1 MVRRTR
7 LFIRKLDFWFVVGM
21 KYIASCSFGKD
32 SLAMVLRLIEENR
45 KIDAVVYYNTGMEFN
60 SIYNNRDK
68 LSELLKSKNIDF
80 VELTN
85 KNHFVYDMLC
95 RPVKYRKEPFS
106 YHYGYGWCGGNR
118 VRWGTSLK
126 QSTINDY
133 YRKNFK
139 DEEIFEYIGIA
150 YDEPERIKDDPH
162 KIYPLVEWKM
172 TEKDCLNYCYES
184 GYDWNENGIELYSV
198 LDRVSC
204 WCCQNKN
211 LKELKN
217 IYLYLPEYW
226 QRLRGLQSRIQ
237 EPMKGKGKSVFELEE
252 RFKREGEQLKF

>member
-1 MVRRTR
+1 MKTKFFGMFWAMLAVVVLTGCDNDDDD
-7 LFIRKLDFWFVVGM
+7 IRVSDVPKEVMNTFEAKFPNVSRAEWENKLGYYVADFWQ
-21 KYIASCSFGKD
+21 
-32 SLAMVLRLIEENR
+32 E
-45 KIDAVVYYNTGMEFN
+45 GMETHVW
-60 SIYNNRDK
+60 
-68 LSELLKSKNIDF
+68 ID
-80 VELTN
+80 N
-85 KNHFVYDMLC
+85 K
-95 RPVKYRKEPFS
+95 
-106 YHYGYGWCGGNR
+106 
-118 VRWGTSLK
+118 
-126 QSTINDY
+126 
-133 YRKNFK
+133 
-139 DEEIFEYIGIA
+139 A
-150 YDEPERIKDDPH
+150 
-162 KIYPLVEWKM
+162 EWKM

>member
-1 MVRRTR
+1 ME
-7 LFIRKLDFWFVVGM
+7 
-21 KYIASCSFGKD
+21 KYICSCSFGKD
-32 SLAMVLRLIEENR
+32 SLAMLLRLLKEKR
-45 KIDAVVYYNTGMEFN
+45 QIDEVIFFDTGMEFN
-60 SIYNNRDK
+60 SIYHNRDRIK
-68 LSELLKSKNIDF
+68 TVLEAENITYT
-80 VELTN
+80 ELTGTRHFLYGMFCEPIKY
-85 KNHFVYDMLC
+85 KNQNDREY
-95 RPVKYRKEPFS
+95 P
-106 YHYGYGWCGGNR
+106 YHYGYGWCGNL
-118 VRWGTSLK
+118 RWATGRKTSAIKKHLK
-126 QSTINDY
+126 NKYTDN
-133 YRKNFK
+133 
-139 DEEIFEYIGIA
+139 EIYEYVGIA